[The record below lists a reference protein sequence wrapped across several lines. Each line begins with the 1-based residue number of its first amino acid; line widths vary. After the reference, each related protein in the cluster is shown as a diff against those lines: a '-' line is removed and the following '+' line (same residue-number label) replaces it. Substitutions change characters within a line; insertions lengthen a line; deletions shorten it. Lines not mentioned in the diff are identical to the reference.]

1 MATYLYPAVSVTS
14 LPPLGGATSAN
25 QLLEIA
31 ELQDINANTAGPV
44 KIRKNGTVQEV
55 NKDTGTP
62 ANTVAVPVEIVSASG
77 TTINIT
83 AGDINIQT
91 TSEGSN
97 FDSMRIG
104 SGSGFFAAVNTDSEL
119 TVHDQGVIDA
129 LAALSGSGLA
139 TEDKQDDQI
148 AEEQALNLAI
158 GQRAD
163 AMATDYFG
171 TFSLISLTKRLGLYL
186 NSIDTQMA
194 GKATEATLALINGKT
209 PALGQALDAASVPVV
224 LTAAQ
229 IATLTP
235 PAAITGF
242 ATALR
247 QDLQTASLTSI
258 DGKLAGTLT
267 VTQAAPTVTQT
278 DDTQNTD
285 SITTVLFTKPAGAKN
300 MVIFNNAG
308 ASVANRIRFGA
319 APSFASSGTGALLGV
334 GSSTALLPASAFSV
348 IAENT
353 DSNANVTVIWFY

>member
-1 MATYLYPAVSVTS
+1 MAVYIWPPQSVTT
-14 LPPLGGATSAN
+14 LPPVGGASAAN
-25 QLLEIA
+25 QLIEIQ
-31 ELQDINANTAGPV
+31 ELQDINTDTSDIADSVASIDVKTPALVGGKVPV
-44 KIRKNGTVQEV
+44 DTGLTPGLTDAELRATPVPISGTVTT
-55 NKDTGTP
+55 NAGTNL
-62 ANTVAVPVEIVSASG
+62 NTS
-77 TTINIT
+77 
-83 AGDINIQT
+83 
-91 TSEGSN
+91 
-97 FDSMRIG
+97 
-104 SGSGFFAAVNTDSEL
+104 
-119 TVHDQGVIDA
+119 
-129 LAALSGSGLA
+129 ALSL
-139 TEDKQDDQI
+139 
-148 AEEQALNLAI
+148 
-158 GQRAD
+158 
-163 AMATDYFG
+163 
-171 TFSLISLTKRLGLYL
+171 
-186 NSIDTQMA
+186 
-194 GKATEATLALINGKT
+194 EATQLLVKAAIDLINGKT

-224 LTAAQ
+224 LTATQ

-242 ATALR
+242 ATSAR

-267 VTQAAPTVTQT
+267 VTQAAPAVTQT

-285 SITTVLFTKPAGAKN
+285 SITQVLFTKPAGAKN